1 MSTRRFLLALVASL
15 LAISPAL
22 NPGCWAQAAYP
33 DRPIRLVVPFAP
45 GGVNDAAARPLS
57 ERLKPG
63 LGTIVIE
70 NVGGAGG
77 SVGATMVARARPD
90 GYTLLLGGAAT
101 HVVNPLSSTREIYD
115 PQKDFEPI
123 LVTALT
129 ALGVV
134 VNPTVPARSLSEL
147 IDHVKANSGSLAY
160 ASPGLGSPGHLG
172 FELFKSLIGAPQVSH
187 VPYRGAGPAL
197 NDVVAGHVPLLM
209 PSMTGQVIE
218 LHNAGKIRLLA
229 VTSPER
235 MAALPNMPTAAE
247 AGLPGFVSQSFI
259 GLFAPAGTPRPII
272 DKIATAA
279 RGVLADKDYQS
290 LLLSTGF
297 VPVLD
302 STPERARAFV
312 AQEIEKWR
320 PIIKSIGLQAP

>member
-1 MSTRRFLLALVASL
+1 MMARRAVLNLALPLLALGPAFASGL
-15 LAISPAL
+15 S
-22 NPGCWAQAAYP
+22 AQTAYP

-57 ERLKPG
+57 ERLKAK

-70 NVGGAGG
+70 NAGGGGG

-101 HVVNPLSSTREIYD
+101 HVVNPLAATRDIYD
-115 PQKDFEPI
+115 PIKDFEPI

-134 VNPTVPARSLSEL
+134 VNPAVPAKSLREL
-147 IDHVKANSGSLAY
+147 IDYVKANTGTLSY
-160 ASPGLGSPGHLG
+160 ASPGVGSPGHLG

-218 LHNAGKIRLLA
+218 LHNGGKIRLLA
-229 VTSPER
+229 VTSPGR
-235 MAALPNMPTAAE
+235 MAALPDMPTAIE
-247 AGLPGFVSQSFI
+247 AGVPGFTSQSFI
-259 GLFAPAGTPRPII
+259 ALFAPAGTPRDII
-272 DKIATAA
+272 DKIAGAT
-279 RGVLADKDYQS
+279 RDVLAEPSYQAM
-290 LLLSTGF
+290 LLATGF
-297 VPVLD
+297 EPVLD
-302 STPERARAFV
+302 SSPEKAKVFV
-312 AQEIEKWR
+312 QREIERWR
-320 PIIKSIGLQAP
+320 PIIKGIGLQAQ